1 MRNLVSALIA
11 WLLLSLAALADAPII
26 SAPEAQAKLERGE
39 IILLDI
45 RSKKEWR
52 ETGVAKGAWP
62 VSMHE
67 SDFAKRINAILAEYP
82 PEQIAVMC
90 AVGGRSKHITT
101 LLKRKGITGVIDMSE
116 GMMGNK
122 RGPGWIARGLPIVS
136 LEEAKRLSAERDR
149 RND

>member
-1 MRNLVSALIA
+1 MRIPVSAIIA
-11 WLLLSLAALADAPII
+11 WLLFSLAALADAPII
-26 SAPEAQAKLERGE
+26 SAPEAQAKLKRGE
-39 IILLDI
+39 IVLLDI
-45 RSKKEWR
+45 RSPKEWR

-90 AVGGRSKHITT
+90 AVGGRSKHIAD
-101 LLKRKGITGVIDMSE
+101 LLERQGITGVIDMSE

-122 RGPGWIARGLPIVS
+122 RGPGWIARGMDVVPLKK
-136 LEEAKRLSAERDR
+136 AKAAYKKAAA
-149 RND
+149 NW